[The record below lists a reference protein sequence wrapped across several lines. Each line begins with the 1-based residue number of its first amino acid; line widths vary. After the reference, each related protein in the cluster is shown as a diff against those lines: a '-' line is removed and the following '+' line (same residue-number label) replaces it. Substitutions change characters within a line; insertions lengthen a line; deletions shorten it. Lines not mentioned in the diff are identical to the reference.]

1 MITGYAQRALECA
14 DRALMRFERGRMT
27 LIERVATEYGFE
39 PRRELDQAAQYL
51 TQYLNI
57 DADLD
62 FDSDADPLTEDLMDR
77 FSLFLYALEDR
88 DIGHLRFEVDTE
100 REKRFLKELNLA
112 FVSAEFREESSE
124 ASGHGPG

>member
-14 DRALMRFERGRMT
+14 DRALMSFERGRMT

-39 PRRELDQAAQYL
+39 TRRELDQD

-62 FDSDADPLTEDLMDR
+62 FDSDADPLAEDLMDR
-77 FSLFLYALEDR
+77 FSIFLYALEDR
-88 DIGHLRFEVDTE
+88 DIGHPLRGRHRAGETAPEGAKPRV
-100 REKRFLKELNLA
+100 RLR
-112 FVSAEFREESSE
+112 
-124 ASGHGPG
+124 